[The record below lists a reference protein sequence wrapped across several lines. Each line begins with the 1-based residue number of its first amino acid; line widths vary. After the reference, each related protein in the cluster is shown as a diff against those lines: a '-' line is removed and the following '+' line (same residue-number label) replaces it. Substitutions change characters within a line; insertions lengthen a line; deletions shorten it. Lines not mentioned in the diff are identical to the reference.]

1 MDPKYL
7 PVRRKCTDYERSFL
21 RIGADASFVR
31 VFYFLGGICDMNP
44 LVSILMGSKSD
55 LPVMTQAK
63 EILDQFGISSEVR
76 IISAHRTPN
85 QLFQYADNV
94 KERGIKIVIAG
105 AGGAAHVAGMMAAKV
120 AVPVLGVPLIGSA
133 LNGLDSL
140 LSTVQMPSGVPVATF
155 SIGEAGAK
163 NAALFAVRILALEDQ
178 ALQVKI
184 HQYQLAQEIKVLEAN
199 QSL

>member
-1 MDPKYL
+1 
-7 PVRRKCTDYERSFL
+7 
-21 RIGADASFVR
+21 
-31 VFYFLGGICDMNP
+31 
-44 LVSILMGSKSD
+44 
-55 LPVMTQAK
+55 
-63 EILDQFGISSEVR
+63 
-76 IISAHRTPN
+76 
-85 QLFQYADNV
+85 
-94 KERGIKIVIAG
+94 
-105 AGGAAHVAGMMAAKV
+105 
-120 AVPVLGVPLIGSA
+120 VPLIGSA

-184 HQYQLAQEIKVLEAN
+184 HQYQLAQETKVLEAN